1 MFLAAKHQWK
11 NAIKINSF
19 NKLLVTGL
27 LLVAILFAVFPV
39 FFQHI
44 QKREG
49 APLND
54 VVLNSIAPLNVSVPL
69 FIIIWG
75 LGLFMGIKALQQPRM
90 LLLFLWAFVFLSL
103 FRITCIWLVNLA
115 PPQGLIPLSDPI
127 SNSFYGK
134 NFITKDLFFSGH
146 TSTIFLVY
154 LCLQNKADKMAALL
168 CTILVAI
175 LVLVQHIHYTVDV
188 LAAPLFAALSYY
200 IGKKITTPVL
210 AAPALKNE

>member
-1 MFLAAKHQWK
+1 MFLAAKHHWINATK
-11 NAIKINSF
+11 NTLF
-19 NKLLVTGL
+19 NKLLITGL
-27 LLVAILFAVFPV
+27 ILVALLFAAFPV

-49 APLND
+49 FLLND
-54 VVLNSIAPLNVSVPL
+54 VVLNAVAPLNVSAPL

-75 LGLFMGIKALQQPRM
+75 LGIFMGLRALQQPRL
-90 LLLFLWAFVFLSL
+90 LLLFIWAFIFLSL
-103 FRITCIWLVNLA
+103 FRVTCIWLVNLA
-115 PPQGLIPLSDPI
+115 PPQGLIPLADPI

-154 LCLQNKADKMAALL
+154 LCLQKKADKIAALL
-168 CTILVAI
+168 GTIVVAI

-188 LAAPLFAALSYY
+188 LAAPLFAGLSYY
-200 IGKKITTPVL
+200 IGAKITRPVL
-210 AAPALKNE
+210 AALALNNK

>member
-1 MFLAAKHQWK
+1 MFLAAKRLWINATK
-11 NAIKINSF
+11 NTLF
-19 NKLLVTGL
+19 NTLLITGL
-27 LLVAILFAVFPV
+27 IITALLFAAFPV

-49 APLND
+49 VLLND
-54 VVLNSIAPLNVSVPL
+54 VVLTRIAPLNVSIPL

-75 LGLFMGIKALQQPRM
+75 LGIFMSLRALQQPRM
-90 LLLFLWAFVFLSL
+90 LLLFLWAFIFLSL

-115 PPQGLIPLSDPI
+115 PPQGLIPLADPI

-154 LCLQNKADKMAALL
+154 LCLQKKADKMAALL
-168 CTILVAI
+168 CTILVAL

-188 LAAPLFAALSYY
+188 LAAPLFAGLSYY
-200 IGKKITTPVL
+200 IGTKITKPVL
-210 AAPALKNE
+210 AALALNNK